1 MKSPRFKSW
10 ESFASAYNILTSS
23 VLTYSQFLPI
33 LWSFSCFLALP
44 HAGKEIWSCLSPDR
58 RRRGRCLIRDFFLL
72 HWSSCHRIVSLVPP
86 RRRTDG
92 TLFGERWKM
101 GIENFSQKTTTTTTT
116 VLTRPSHFLPHDD
129 HGQAGPPISIGAVRI
144 LRDKNGHKYNLYSST
159 QWV

>member
-1 MKSPRFKSW
+1 MPATEFTSTLRTAGIVMKSPRFKSW

-101 GIENFSQKTTTTTTT
+101 GIENFSQKTMTTTM
-116 VLTRPSHFLPHDD
+116 LTRPSHFLPHDD
-129 HGQAGPPISIGAVRI
+129 HGQSRTS
-144 LRDKNGHKYNLYSST
+144 NLH
-159 QWV
+159 